1 MSARAEASW
10 ARPVPQVGD
19 TTSARTRRE
28 DPAGWAMG
36 SAVVDALESVVAAR
50 RDIRRF
56 RPDPVPEH
64 LVRAVLEAGH
74 RAPSVGHSQPWR
86 FIVVSDPST
95 RDRAAHLA
103 DVARL
108 AQAEHLTE
116 DRAARLL
123 DLKLEGLRE
132 APLGIVVACDR
143 RTPALGVLGRATF
156 PDADLWSCATA
167 IENMWLTARAH
178 GLGMGW
184 VTLFDPADLA
194 DLFGLPDG
202 VVTLGWLC
210 LGWPDERPPEP
221 GLQRAGWSTKTPLED
236 VVLRERWSEVAESE
250 GGAEPGPQQPVSH
263 LRGPDERRLVA
274 ATDDADELLAPPDS
288 LGALDRVLNRVMG
301 LGERPVD
308 GGTLVLAAAD
318 HPVSALG
325 VSPYAASVTR
335 DVTEA
340 AVAGTSMG
348 AVAARTAGLD
358 LIVVDAGVDGGE
370 GSGPHGASVTGAVDA
385 RVAGTRGDLES
396 TDALTVDAVDALV
409 AQGRDIGREA
419 ARRGLVALGEV
430 GVGNTTVAAA
440 LACSL
445 TGLDPDEAI
454 GLGAGAD
461 AGILERKREVVTA
474 ALERSASALAAAPSP
489 AQHARLALASLGG
502 PEIAVLT
509 GVVLGA
515 VEAGAPVILDGLAGS
530 LPGLLAT
537 RIEPAV
543 QAHLVAGQRSR
554 ERAHAA
560 ILRELGLEPLLSL
573 RLRAGEGVGGCLAAS
588 LVLQGLRMRRLAA
601 RTTE

>member
-1 MSARAEASW
+1 MARGFSEGGGGGDQSW
-10 ARPVPQVGD
+10 ARPVPVIGD
-19 TTSARTRRE
+19 ATSARTRRE

-36 SAVVDALESVVAAR
+36 ESVVEALESVVGAR

-56 RPDPVPEH
+56 RPDPVPTE
-64 LVRAVLEAGH
+64 LLEAVLEAGH

-86 FIVVSDPST
+86 FIVVSDQAT
-95 RDRAAHLA
+95 RDKAAHLA
-103 DVARL
+103 DAARL
-108 AQAEHLTE
+108 AQADHLTE

-194 DLFGLPDG
+194 DLFGLPEG

-221 GLQRAGWSTKTPLED
+221 GLQRAGWSTKTPLAD
-236 VVLRERWSEVAESE
+236 VVLRERWSERAP
-250 GGAEPGPQQPVSH
+250 AQPVSH
-263 LRGPDERRLVA
+263 LRGPDEHRLVA
-274 ATDDADELLAPPDS
+274 ATDDADDLLAPPDS
-288 LGALDRVLNRVMG
+288 LGVLDRALNRVVA
-301 LGERPVD
+301 LGDRPID
-308 GGTLVLAAAD
+308 GGTLVLASAD
-318 HPVSALG
+318 HPVADLG
-325 VSPYAASVTR
+325 VSPYAVSVTR
-335 DVTEA
+335 EVTEA

-348 AVAARTAGLD
+348 AVAARTSGLD
-358 LIVVDAGVDGGE
+358 LRVVDAGVRGDD
-370 GSGPHGASVTGAVDA
+370 P
-385 RVAGTRGDLES
+385 VAGAIAARPRDPQGDLAS
-396 TDALTVDAVDALV
+396 ADALTAADVDALL
-409 AQGRDIGREA
+409 ATGRDLGRRSAE
-419 ARRGLVALGEV
+419 RGLVVLGEI

-440 LACSL
+440 VACAL
-445 TGLDPDEAI
+445 TGLDAVDAV

-461 AGILERKREVVTA
+461 AAILERKRAIVEA
-474 ALERSASALAAAPSP
+474 ALARSAPSLTTAGSPADRAKAILAA
-489 AQHARLALASLGG
+489 LGG
-502 PEIAVLT
+502 PDLALLT

-515 VEAGAPVILDGLAGS
+515 VEGGAPVILDGLAGS

-537 RIEPAV
+537 WIAPAV
-543 QAHLVAGQRSR
+543 QAHLIAGQRSR

-560 ILRELGLEPLLSL
+560 VLRALGLEPLLTL
-573 RLRAGEGVGGCLAAS
+573 RLRAGEGVGACLAAS
-588 LVLQGLRMRRLAA
+588 MLLQGLRMRRLAA
-601 RTTE
+601 RTVE

>member
-1 MSARAEASW
+1 MARGFSEGGGGGDQSW
-10 ARPVPQVGD
+10 ARPVPVIGD
-19 TTSARTRRE
+19 ATSARTRRE

-36 SAVVDALESVVAAR
+36 EFVVEALESVVGAR

-56 RPDPVPEH
+56 RPDPVPTE
-64 LVRAVLEAGH
+64 LLEAVLEAGH

-86 FIVVSDPST
+86 FIVVSDQAT
-95 RDRAAHLA
+95 RDKAAHLA
-103 DVARL
+103 DAARL
-108 AQAEHLTE
+108 AQADHLTE

-156 PDADLWSCATA
+156 PDADLWSCATG

-194 DLFGLPDG
+194 DLFGLPEG

-221 GLQRAGWSTKTPLED
+221 GLQRAGWSTKTPLAD
-236 VVLRERWSEVAESE
+236 VVLRERWSERAP
-250 GGAEPGPQQPVSH
+250 AQPVSH
-263 LRGPDERRLVA
+263 LRGPDEHRLVA
-274 ATDDADELLAPPDS
+274 ATDDADDLLAPPDS
-288 LGALDRVLNRVMG
+288 LGVLDRALNRVVA
-301 LGERPVD
+301 LGDRPID
-308 GGTLVLAAAD
+308 GGTLVLASAD
-318 HPVSALG
+318 HPVADLG
-325 VSPYAASVTR
+325 VSPYAVSVTR
-335 DVTEA
+335 EVTEA

-358 LIVVDAGVDGGE
+358 LRVVDAGVRGDD
-370 GSGPHGASVTGAVDA
+370 PVAGAIDA
-385 RVAGTRGDLES
+385 RPRDPQGDLAS
-396 TDALTVDAVDALV
+396 ADALTAADVDALL
-409 AQGRDIGREA
+409 ATGRDLGRRSAE
-419 ARRGLVALGEV
+419 RGLVVLGEI

-440 LACSL
+440 VACAL
-445 TGLDPDEAI
+445 TGLDAI
-454 GLGAGAD
+454 DAVGLGAGAD
-461 AGILERKREVVTA
+461 AAILERKRAIVEA
-474 ALERSASALAAAPSP
+474 ALARSAPSLTTAGSPADRAKAILAA
-489 AQHARLALASLGG
+489 LGG
-502 PEIAVLT
+502 PDLALLT

-515 VEAGAPVILDGLAGS
+515 VEGGAPVILDGLAGS

-543 QAHLVAGQRSR
+543 QAHLIAGQRSR

-560 ILRELGLEPLLSL
+560 VLRALGLEPLLTL
-573 RLRAGEGVGGCLAAS
+573 RLRAGEGVGACLAAS
-588 LVLQGLRMRRLAA
+588 MLLQGLRMRRLAA
-601 RTTE
+601 RTVE